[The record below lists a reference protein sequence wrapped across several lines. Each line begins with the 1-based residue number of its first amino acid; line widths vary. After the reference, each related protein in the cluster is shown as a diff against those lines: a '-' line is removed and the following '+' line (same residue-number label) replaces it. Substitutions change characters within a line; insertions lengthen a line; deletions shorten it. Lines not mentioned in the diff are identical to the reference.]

1 MSNLAYAAPQR
12 PARPEAPRPL
22 APQPRHIEVA
32 PTRSQRRSRPKVFY
46 ALVTVGALF
55 ALFMAQL
62 LLSIVLADG
71 AYQISGL
78 RVEQR
83 DLARQEQSLGEELD
97 LLKSPQNLAKTAESL
112 GMVISSDTPMFLRLS
127 DGKVLGSAGAAGDG
141 SKLVDGKSFV
151 PNALLKGLATAGTAS
166 AGTAAASD
174 ATEQEPDSGAPA
186 IEKPASNVASTPGT
200 LPSPVTR

>member
-1 MSNLAYAAPQR
+1 MSTNLAYATPQR
-12 PARPEAPRPL
+12 NPRPQ

-83 DLARQEQSLGEELD
+83 DLARQEQALGEELD

-127 DGKVLGSAGAAGDG
+127 DGKVLGSAGAAGEG
-141 SKLVDGKSFV
+141 SKLVDGRNFV
-151 PNALLKGLATAGTAS
+151 PNALLKGLATAG
-166 AGTAAASD
+166 AGTAAAT
-174 ATEQEPDSGAPA
+174 TEQEPDSGAPS

>member
-12 PARPEAPRPL
+12 PPRPQ
-22 APQPRHIEVA
+22 APQPRHIEVV
-32 PTRSQRRSRPKVFY
+32 PTRDQRRTRPKVFY

-78 RVEQR
+78 RIEQR
-83 DLARQEQSLGEELD
+83 NLARQEQSLGEELN

-112 GMVISSDTPMFLRLS
+112 GMVVSGDTPMFLRLS
-127 DGKVLGSAGAAGDG
+127 DGKVLGSTGAAGDG

-151 PNALLKGLATAGTAS
+151 PNALLTAS
-166 AGTAAASD
+166 TGSSTGSSTAAG
-174 ATEQEPDSGAPA
+174 QEPDTGAPA
-186 IEKPASNVASTPGT
+186 IETPTSNVASTPGT